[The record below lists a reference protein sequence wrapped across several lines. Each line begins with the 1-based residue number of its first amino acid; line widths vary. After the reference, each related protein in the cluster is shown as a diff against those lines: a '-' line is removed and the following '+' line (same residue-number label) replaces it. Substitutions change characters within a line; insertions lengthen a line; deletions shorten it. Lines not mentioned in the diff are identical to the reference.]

1 MSAGISGSSP
11 TRRND
16 ERRNRPQCTG
26 RAIAMRTIRL
36 ALSDAT
42 LSKCS
47 DIGTM
52 DARPKKPRALGVKA
66 RGPQAPGFAI
76 DSPGA

>member
-1 MSAGISGSSP
+1 VKPAAVPGA
-11 TRRND
+11 
-16 ERRNRPQCTG
+16 G

-36 ALSDAT
+36 ALGDAT
-42 LSKCS
+42 LSKCG

-52 DARPKKPRALGVKA
+52 MRGQKEPRAWGLR
-66 RGPQAPGFAI
+66 RGALRHRGFAI